1 MSVRLALVSTVVASV
16 TLALTGCSLTG
27 QSPSTS
33 TPAPGGT
40 TSAASSGDS
49 APAVKELTV
58 VTHDSFALSKPVL
71 EKFTKESGYTVKF
84 VAPGDAGALVN
95 QLILTKDAPLGDVVY
110 GVDNTFAGRALN
122 AGVFTAYDAPGLDAS
137 ADADKVDDSGRLTP
151 IDRGD
156 VCVNVD
162 HTWFTQKKIAEPTTF
177 DDLTKPEYKNL
188 LVVENPASSSP
199 GLAWLLATVGQFGPD
214 GWQQYWTSLRGNGVK
229 VVDGWETAY
238 TVDFSGSEGKGDRP
252 LVVSYSSS
260 PSAEVPKGSD
270 TSRTGALLD
279 TCFRQVEYAGVL
291 TNGRNEQGAR
301 AFIDFMLSDAVQE
314 DIPGQMYMYPVNPVP
329 LPADWEKFAPL
340 SPDPKKVDAAWLAD
354 NRDKV
359 IKEWS
364 MLVTD

>member
-1 MSVRLALVSTVVASV
+1 MKSVSLALVAV
-16 TLALTGCSLTG
+16 TAAFALAGCSLTG
-27 QSPSTS
+27 GGGS
-33 TPAPGGT
+33 TPAPAPS
-40 TSAASSGDS
+40 TSGSPTSSESS

-58 VTHDSFALSKPVL
+58 VTHDSFALSKDVL
-71 EKFTKESGYTVKF
+71 AQFTEKSGYTVKF

-95 QLILTKDAPLGDVVY
+95 QLILTKDSPLGDVVY

-122 AGVFTAYDAPGLDAS
+122 AGVFTAYNAPDLSEQAQ
-137 ADADKVDDSGRLTP
+137 ADRIDDSDRLTP

-162 HTWFTQKKIAEPTTF
+162 HEWFKEKNIAEPKTF
-177 DDLTKPEYKNL
+177 DDLTKPEYKNQ

-199 GLAWLLATVGQFGPD
+199 GLAWLLATVGQNGEN
-214 GWQQYWTSLRGNGVK
+214 GWQGYWTKLKDNGVK

-238 TVDFSGSEGKGDRP
+238 TVDFSGSEGKGSKP

-291 TNGRNEQGAR
+291 TGAKNEPGAQ
-301 AFIDFMLSDAVQE
+301 AFIDFMLSDAVQK
-314 DIPGQMYMYPVNPVP
+314 DLPGQMYMYPVNPVP

-340 SPDPKKVDAAWLAD
+340 SPDPKKVDPTWLAD

-364 MLVTD
+364 TVVIG